1 MIQLDSRWILMCLGL
16 VFALGTAAQPAW
28 KDSPAV
34 RALYAQAKQEGKV
47 VIWGPQQ
54 REVDWI
60 PEAFNSMFPGI
71 EVQWL
76 GDNNIITKAI
86 AESRAGR
93 NDVDVIHTS
102 LGGVLPLN
110 QRDMLAVVDWSAFGT
125 APGNTDLGGK
135 VGLTNN
141 LIYAVVYNK
150 DKVKPADLPKNWS
163 DLLEPKYKGKMVGS
177 VFLLPRLVGFL
188 GVVWG
193 EDKALQFARDL
204 VDKTDILLTRA
215 PRESF
220 LQSGER
226 LYAVGDFDSASQFW
240 ASQGLPVDFVIP
252 QPVAATQFV
261 STVLAKA
268 AHPNAARLLA
278 GWMTTPEAKQLRRKM
293 RFETDI
299 RPGADNDLARE
310 LQAPGVPIVIENEQ
324 NMALREQLYNK
335 ANPILS
341 GQKR

>member
-1 MIQLDSRWILMCLGL
+1 MIRLVSRWVLILVG
-16 VFALGTAAQPAW
+16 VAVALGAVAQPAW

-47 VIWGPQQ
+47 VVWGPQQ

-60 PEAFNSMFPGI
+60 PEAFGSMFPGI

-76 GDNNIITKAI
+76 GDNNVVTKAI

-93 NDVDVIHTS
+93 NEVDVMHNS
-102 LGGVLPLN
+102 LGGVIPLN
-110 QRDMLAVVDWSAFGT
+110 QRDMLAVVDWPQFGT
-125 APGNTDLGGK
+125 APSNVDLRGK

-150 DKVKPADLPKNWS
+150 DKVKEADLPKNWT
-163 DLLEPKYKGKMVGS
+163 DLLDPKYKGKMVGS

-188 GVVWG
+188 GVAWG
-193 EDKALQFARDL
+193 EEKALQFARDL
-204 VDKTDILLTRA
+204 IDKTDILLTRA

-226 LYAVGDFDSASQFW
+226 LYAIGDFEAGSQFW
-240 ASQGLPVDFVIP
+240 ASQGLPVDYVIP

-261 STVLAKA
+261 SSVMAKA

-278 GWMTTPEAKQLRRKM
+278 GWMTTPEAKRLRLKM
-293 RFETDI
+293 RYETDI
-299 RPGADNDLARE
+299 RPGADSDLARK
-310 LQAPGVPIVIENEQ
+310 LQAPGSTIVIENEQ
-324 NMALREQLYNK
+324 NMAAREQIYNK

>member
-1 MIQLDSRWILMCLGL
+1 MTRTASKWVLMLLGL
-16 VFALGTAAQPAW
+16 LLAMAAAAQPAW

-93 NDVDVIHTS
+93 NEADVIHTS
-102 LGGVLPLN
+102 LGGVIPLN
-110 QRDMLAVVDWSAFGT
+110 QRDMLAVVDWTPFGT
-125 APGNTDLGGK
+125 APGNIEMGGK
-135 VGLTNN
+135 AGLTNN

-150 DKVKPADLPKNWS
+150 DKVKPADLPKNWT
-163 DLLEPKYKGKMVGS
+163 DLLDAKYKGKMVGS

-188 GVVWG
+188 GVAWG

-278 GWMTTPEAKQLRRKM
+278 GWMTTPEAKQLRQKM

-299 RPGADNDLARE
+299 RAGADNDLAKKV
-310 LQAPGVPIVIENEQ
+310 QAAGSTVVIENEQ
-324 NMALREQLYNK
+324 NMAAREQIYNK